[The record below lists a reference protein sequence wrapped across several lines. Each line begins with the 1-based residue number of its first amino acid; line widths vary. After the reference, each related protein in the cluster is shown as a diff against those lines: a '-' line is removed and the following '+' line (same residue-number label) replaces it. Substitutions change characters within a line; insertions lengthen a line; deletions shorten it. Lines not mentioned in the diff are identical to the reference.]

1 MQDKL
6 GDKARLQHILD
17 AIISIQGYV
26 SEASYKDFMANP
38 MMQDACVWQLQI
50 IGEAS
55 SKVSQELKETQSEIP
70 WQDMKKFRNIAAHQ
84 YFGIDENIIWDI
96 IQQDLDTLRKQVFAM
111 LEKIE

>member
-1 MQDKL
+1 MPDKL

-17 AIISIQGYV
+17 AIIAIQGYV
-26 SEASYKDFMANP
+26 SEASYEDFMANP

-55 SKVSQELKETQSEIP
+55 SKVNKELKEANSEIP
-70 WQDMKKFRNIAAHQ
+70 WHDMKKFRNLAAHQ

-96 IQQDLDTLRKQVFAM
+96 IQQDLDSLRKQVSVILDEM
-111 LEKIE
+111 N